1 MEQNAKNISKWR
13 AFWRIQKECLRR
25 AITPYMMYLIMSM
38 LLLVCQA
45 LASVSLPLMFVLS
58 VICILGGIAYNAHLC
73 FLTGQKHLD
82 AYIAG
87 ELHRKNEL
95 FGIHSGGDHRPEREY
110 RPYKGFVIGFY
121 VGIPVLLFGILAG
134 AFPALEGPGLL
145 ALIMF
150 AGWAIIPVRWLNI
163 YGGLNVSNFLSL
175 VMIVIPVIIS
185 GVFYIVGAQVQAK
198 KRSEREERMEEAK
211 NTGKKGKK

>member
-1 MEQNAKNISKWR
+1 MQETEKKTSRWK
-13 AFWRIQKECLRR
+13 AFWRIQKECFRR

-38 LLLVCQA
+38 LLLVCQT
-45 LASVSLPLMFVLS
+45 LASFSAPLMFILS
-58 VICILGGIAYNAHLC
+58 TICILGGMAYNAHLC

-87 ELHRKNEL
+87 ELHRKNAL
-95 FGIHSGGDHRPEREY
+95 FGIRSGGDHQPEREY

-121 VGIPVLLFGILAG
+121 VGIPVLVFGSLAG

-150 AGWAIIPVRWLNI
+150 AGWAIIPVRWLNV
-163 YGGLNVSNFLSL
+163 YGGLDVSNFLSL
-175 VMIVIPVIIS
+175 AMIAIPVVVS
-185 GVFYIVGAQVQAK
+185 GIFYIVGAKVQAK

-211 NTGKKGKK
+211 GKKGKK